1 MPAVPGSTRFGDAM
15 KFLTT
20 VVLDTYGECVVEAPS
35 LEAAEAWMAEQKS
48 DGFRDWFLD
57 QNDAAFSTTVSLQ
70 DEGAVDI
77 YINEDG
83 KEIPRPVTP

>member
-1 MPAVPGSTRFGDAM
+1 M

-35 LEAAEAWMAEQKS
+35 LEAAEAWMAAQK
-48 DGFRDWFLD
+48 DDRFRDWFLNENPGD
-57 QNDAAFSTTVSLQ
+57 FATTVAATEQ
-70 DEGAVDI
+70 GGVDI

-83 KEIPRPVTP
+83 KEIPRPVRR